1 MMKSSK
7 DKGSNKNNR
16 ANQPALPAP
25 VLNSQ
30 ERACGGAVL
39 KANPICGNVLKNGG
53 SCKQPAMAN
62 GKCKMHGGKSV
73 GEIMARHGNR
83 NAVTHGA
90 FLPEIQDE
98 REQQAFDLFLSDL
111 YEVFP
116 DLNKASD
123 LRHAQL
129 AAITYIRLLRA
140 LWGDASSSTIDD
152 LSRAFTRHL
161 AAMRVN
167 RDQRVTDGEGAA
179 GPKSPAEYAV
189 EIIQQVRMYAKGG
202 KVPVPIDPS
211 LIGLGPSTEMLDDA
225 AE

>member
-1 MMKSSK
+1 MTKPSK
-7 DKGSNKNNR
+7 IKALVRNNR
-16 ANQPALPAP
+16 ANKPALPAP
-25 VLNSQ
+25 VPKTQ
-30 ERACGGAVL
+30 ERSSGGAVL
-39 KANPICGNVLKNGG
+39 AANPVCGSPLKSGG
-53 SCKQPAMAN
+53 TCKHPAMAN
-62 GKCKMHGGKSV
+62 GRCRMHGGKYD
-73 GEIMARHGNR
+73 GAIMARPGNR

-98 REQQAFDLFLSDL
+98 REQKAFDLFLSDL

-140 LWGDASSSTIDD
+140 LWGEASSSTIDD

-161 AAMRVN
+161 AAIRVN
-167 RDQRVTDGEGAA
+167 RDQRVSETDGAA

-202 KVPVPIDPS
+202 AVHAPVDPN
-211 LIGLGPSTEMLDDA
+211 LIGLSYEQ
-225 AE
+225 

>member
-1 MMKSSK
+1 MTKSSK
-7 DKGSNKNNR
+7 DKASNKNNR
-16 ANQPALPAP
+16 ANKPALPAQIP
-25 VLNSQ
+25 ETQARVRENTTMNSNQ
-30 ERACGGAVL
+30 MCGVPTRKGE
-39 KANPICGNVLKNGG
+39 KCQ
-53 SCKQPAMAN
+53 QPALAN
-62 GKCKMHGGKSV
+62 GRCRFHGGKLSGV
-73 GEIMARHGNR
+73 IMARPGNR
-83 NAVTHGA
+83 NAVKHGA

-98 REQQAFDLFLSDL
+98 REQKAFDLFLSDL

-161 AAMRVN
+161 AAIRVN
-167 RDQRVTDGEGAA
+167 RDQRVADGEGAA

-189 EIIQQVRMYAKGG
+189 EIIQQVRMFAKGG
-202 KVPVPIDPS
+202 AVPAPVDPN
-211 LIGLGPSTEMLDDA
+211 LIGLSYEQ
-225 AE
+225 

>member
-1 MMKSSK
+1 MKKSNNDSTSSK
-7 DKGSNKNNR
+7 KHRVKARSLTALVPDTQERSGVTGTLNGNSVCGVVTKKGTQCR
-16 ANQPALPAP
+16 QPA
-25 VLNSQ
+25 Q
-30 ERACGGAVL
+30 
-39 KANPICGNVLKNGG
+39 
-53 SCKQPAMAN
+53 AN
-62 GKCKMHGGKSV
+62 GRCRFHGGKYE
-73 GEIMARHGNR
+73 GAIMARPGNR
-83 NAVTHGA
+83 NAVIHGA

-98 REQQAFDLFLSDL
+98 REKKAFDLFLADL

-161 AAMRVN
+161 AAIRVN
-167 RDQRVTDGEGAA
+167 RDQRVVDGEGAA

-202 KVPVPIDPS
+202 KVPVPVDPA
-211 LIGLGPSTEMLDDA
+211 LIGLGPS
-225 AE
+225 AEILPDE